1 MEMSAKERPLILIT
15 NDDGIDSE
23 ALWAAVEAVLPLG
36 EVLVVAPDRQWSG
49 AGRSVPFDV
58 TGRLLSTTREI
69 GGERVSAYAVDA
81 SPALAVVHG
90 VIELAPRRPS
100 LVISG
105 INFGSN
111 TGRDPATW
119 SGTIGAALEGGAFGI
134 PSMAV
139 SLGMRG
145 GYLGDEAADYT
156 AAKAVTQ
163 QFARR
168 LLAETLPH
176 DVDALNISIP
186 AGATPST
193 PWRITRLCNCARSW
207 KLPNRADGQGRPGI
221 GSIEDRSRIEPD
233 SDVWALSEDHVV
245 AVTPLSLDLT
255 SRVDFATLERILS

>member
-1 MEMSAKERPLILIT
+1 MSVKERPLILIT

-49 AGRSVPFDV
+49 AGRSVPYDV
-58 TGRLLSTTREI
+58 TGRLLSATREI
-69 GGERVSAYAVDA
+69 DGEQVTAYAVDA

-105 INFGSN
+105 INFGAN
-111 TGRDPATW
+111 TGRDVATW

-139 SLGMRG
+139 SLEMMRDHR
-145 GYLGDEAADYT
+145 GDEVANYT
-156 AAKAVTQ
+156 AARAVTQ

-168 LLAETLPH
+168 LLVEALPH
-176 DVDALNISIP
+176 DVDALKISIP
-186 AGATPST
+186 ADATPST
-193 PWRITRLCNCARSW
+193 PWRITRLCCCARSW
-207 KLPNRADGQGRPGI
+207 KVPNRADGQGRPDMGWI
-221 GSIEDRSRIEPD
+221 KDLSQIEPD
-233 SDVWALSEDHVV
+233 SDVWTLCEDHIV
-245 AVTPLSLDLT
+245 AITPLSLDLT
-255 SRVDFATLERILS
+255 SRVDFATLEQILS